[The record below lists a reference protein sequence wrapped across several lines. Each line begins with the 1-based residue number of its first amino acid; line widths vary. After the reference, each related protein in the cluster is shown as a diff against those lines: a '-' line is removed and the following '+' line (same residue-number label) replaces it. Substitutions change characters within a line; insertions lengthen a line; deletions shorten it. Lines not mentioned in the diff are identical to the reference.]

1 MGCRWWNSGAYGQGL
16 DVRSGGHFA
25 AVPCVNAAW
34 PYREAGVAGC
44 FASPAGG
51 SLLEVPSGL
60 MDVCLGE
67 TLVPGASLSRRVAL
81 SLRSLRPSWT
91 FALAKPVCRALRSPG
106 GGSLHEVP
114 AALMNVRLF
123 WTQKNPVPGKGRGY
137 TRVTTLILFITNHI
151 QASLG
156 MLCHQQR
163 LCPAILPQGAVIT
176 YGLRFGLHTAITITA
191 SASLLRGDIRL

>member
-1 MGCRWWNSGAYGQGL
+1 MGCRWGIGCAYGRGL

-25 AVPCVNAAW
+25 AVPYVKAAW
-34 PYREAGVAGC
+34 PYREAGVAGF
-44 FASPAGG
+44 FAPPAGG
-51 SLLEVPSGL
+51 SLPEVPLGL
-60 MDVCLGE
+60 MHVRLSE
-67 TLVPGASLSRRVAL
+67 TRVPGASLSRRAAL
-81 SLRSLRPSWT
+81 SLRSLRASWA
-91 FALAKPVCRALRSPG
+91 FAFFGHKKS
-106 GGSLHEVP
+106 
-114 AALMNVRLF
+114 
-123 WTQKNPVPGKGRGY
+123 PVPGKGRGY

-163 LCPAILPQGAVIT
+163 LCPAKLPQGAVIT

>member
-1 MGCRWWNSGAYGQGL
+1 MACRLGDSC
-16 DVRSGGHFA
+16 A
-25 AVPCVNAAW
+25 ACGRGFMCVVAAILRLVPCVNAAW

-44 FASPAGG
+44 FALPAGG
-51 SLLEVPSGL
+51 SLLEAPSGL
-60 MDVCLGE
+60 MD
-67 TLVPGASLSRRVAL
+67 
-81 SLRSLRPSWT
+81 
-91 FALAKPVCRALRSPG
+91 
-106 GGSLHEVP
+106 
-114 AALMNVRLF
+114 VRLF
-123 WTQKNPVPGKGRGY
+123 WTQKSPIPGKGRGY

-163 LCPAILPQGAVIT
+163 LCPAKLPQGAVIT

>member
-1 MGCRWWNSGAYGQGL
+1 MRG
-16 DVRSGGHFA
+16 GGHFA

-44 FASPAGG
+44 FALPAGG
-51 SLLEVPSGL
+51 FLPEAPSDL
-60 MDVCLGE
+60 MDVRLGE
-67 TLVPGASLSRRVAL
+67 TPVAGC
-81 SLRSLRPSWT
+81 
-91 FALAKPVCRALRSPG
+91 FAFPAV
-106 GGSLHEVP
+106 GSLPEVP
-114 AALMNVRLF
+114 AGLMNVRLF
-123 WTQKNPVPGKGRGY
+123 WTQKSPVPGKGRGY

-163 LCPAILPQGAVIT
+163 LCPAILLQGAVIT
-176 YGLRFGLHTAITITA
+176 YGLRFGLHTAIKITA

>member
-1 MGCRWWNSGAYGQGL
+1 M
-16 DVRSGGHFA
+16 DVRLSENLLPGASLPRRAALSLRSLRASWTFALANPCAGRFALPAGGSLPEVPSGLMG
-25 AVPCVNAAW
+25 V
-34 PYREAGVAGC
+34 RLSETRVAGC

-60 MDVCLGE
+60 MDV
-67 TLVPGASLSRRVAL
+67 
-81 SLRSLRPSWT
+81 
-91 FALAKPVCRALRSPG
+91 
-106 GGSLHEVP
+106 
-114 AALMNVRLF
+114 RLF
-123 WTQKNPVPGKGRGY
+123 WTQKSPVPGKGRGY

-163 LCPAILPQGAVIT
+163 LCPAKLLQGAVIT
-176 YGLRFGLHTAITITA
+176 YGLRFGLHTAIIITA

>member
-1 MGCRWWNSGAYGQGL
+1 MVEQWRLWARVY
-16 DVRSGGHFA
+16 VRSGGHFA

-44 FASPAGG
+44 FAFPAGG
-51 SLLEVPSGL
+51 TLPEVPSGL
-60 MDVCLGE
+60 RD
-67 TLVPGASLSRRVAL
+67 
-81 SLRSLRPSWT
+81 
-91 FALAKPVCRALRSPG
+91 
-106 GGSLHEVP
+106 
-114 AALMNVRLF
+114 VRLF
-123 WTQKNPVPGKGRGY
+123 WTQKSPVPGKGRGY

-163 LCPAILPQGAVIT
+163 LCPAKLLQGAVIT
-176 YGLRFGLHTAITITA
+176 YGLRFGLHTAIIITA

>member
-1 MGCRWWNSGAYGQGL
+1 M
-16 DVRSGGHFA
+16 RSGGHFE

-44 FASPAGG
+44 FAHPSGG

-60 MDVCLGE
+60 MDVRLGE
-67 TLVPGASLSRRVAL
+67 TPAAGCFAHPAS
-81 SLRSLRPSWT
+81 
-91 FALAKPVCRALRSPG
+91 
-106 GGSLHEVP
+106 GSLHEVP
-114 AALMNVRLF
+114 SGLMGVRLVETPTAGCF
-123 WTQKNPVPGKGRGY
+123 AFPAVGSLLEVPLGLMGVRPFFENKKSPIPGKGRGY

-176 YGLRFGLHTAITITA
+176 YGLRFGLHTAFKITA